1 MKLLYS
7 ICKILR
13 TAVLFIAVSC
23 VSSDN
28 TDPLPVKQVMG
39 FDSSEN
45 VKKNIAST
53 VITEDLSPLD
63 SLLEDYVNKN
73 KIQGGVALVSRK
85 GEIVYHNAIGY
96 SNIEDPEDIYL
107 DDIFRIASMTKPV
120 TVAGAMML
128 YDKGKFELDDPV
140 AKYLPEFS
148 DLEILQSID
157 MSDSSYT
164 SYPAKEQ
171 MTVKHLLTHTSG
183 SFYGYGNDTLWA
195 LYIKNGITEGFEERD
210 ILLADNISKL
220 ARMPLLHEP
229 GEKFTYGLSM
239 DILGRLIEIWSG
251 QSLDK
256 FLEDNLFNPLG
267 MNNTYFY
274 LPENKYDRLVSVYK
288 STVDGIEPADYP
300 LVNYPVSGARKYLS
314 GGGDLSCTAYD
325 YYLFCQMMLNRGS
338 LKGVKILEPG
348 TVDLITSTQ
357 FEQGDKDMGL
367 GVSVLSEK
375 TYVKDARS
383 IGSYSWGGFFAT
395 TFWID
400 PAEELIAILM
410 LQMYPFDSWEIQ
422 TQFENIIYESLALGS
437 TLVLKP

>member
-1 MKLLYS
+1 MVERETFA
-7 ICKILR
+7 ILFYLR
-13 TAVLFIAVSC
+13 KDKALRFAITLFIIILFTGC
-23 VSSDN
+23 IN
-28 TDPLPVKQVMG
+28 
-39 FDSSEN
+39 DSSEN
-45 VKKNIAST
+45 LKKNIAGS

-73 KIQGGVALVSRK
+73 KIQGGVALVSSK
-85 GEIVYHNAIGY
+85 GEIVYHNAVGY
-96 SNIEDPEDIYL
+96 SNIEDPEDISL

-140 AKYLPEFS
+140 SKYLPEFS
-148 DLEILQSID
+148 DSEILQSID

-229 GEKFTYGLSM
+229 GEKFTYGLSI

-274 LPENKYDRLVSVYK
+274 LPEDKYDRLVSVCK
-288 STVDGIEPADYP
+288 SAGDGIEPTDYP

-325 YYLFCQMMLNRGS
+325 YYLFCQMMLNRGH

-357 FEQGDKDMGL
+357 FERGDKDMGL

-375 TYVKDARS
+375 TSVKDTRS
-383 IGSYSWGGFFAT
+383 IGSYSWGGFFGT

-422 TQFENIIYESLALGS
+422 TQFENIIYESLEIDSAL
-437 TLVLKP
+437 LPKP